1 MVTVVDAFNFFR
13 QLGSIETHS
22 EVKSKSSKGAQEM
35 QEIPV
40 AQLFIDQIEFANV
53 IIINKLD
60 LVNEEQLKSVEELIK
75 RLNPAAE
82 ILHATNS
89 IVPLNKILMTNKFDF
104 EEAQNTTKW
113 IEELSKAPSSEVE
126 EYGFSSFTFKSK
138 KPFNPEKFNALMN
151 DHVNICNI

>member
-13 QLGSIETHS
+13 ELGSIETHS
-22 EVKSKSSKGAQEM
+22 EVKAKGKDTQM

-151 DHVNICNI
+151 DHVNIYAYNI